1 MKDGRYNIAAGL
13 AAMGLFMAYG
23 FLLIYLR
30 DFHPD
35 KEAWIASYG
44 LGRHFEARLAHVHG
58 ALFGLLN
65 VLLAFVLARLKT
77 APPRQR
83 QAVAGLGLLGLL
95 MPTGI
100 LAEVYLGLSP
110 LPVLVG
116 AASMSSAVVMGAW
129 VSWRHWGKQEVQQ

>member
-1 MKDGRYNIAAGL
+1 MKEGRYNISAGL
-13 AAMGLFMAYG
+13 AAMGIFMAYG

-35 KEAWIASYG
+35 KETWIASYG
-44 LGRHFEARLAHVHG
+44 LGKHFEARLAHVHG

-65 VLLAFVLARLKT
+65 VLLAFVLLRLKGAAARL
-77 APPRQR
+77 RE
-83 QAVAGLGLLGLL
+83 AVALLGLLGLL

-110 LPVLVG
+110 LPVLIG
-116 AASMSSAVVMGAW
+116 AASMSAAVVLGAW
-129 VSWRHWGKQEVQQ
+129 AAWHHWSYEEGRP